1 MASELPLALQ
11 VIPAFTVGG
20 AEWMA
25 AHLAVHL
32 PAEQFRRG
40 VVSLHGAR
48 GSPIEEYLAHHG
60 VPVYYINKRRGF
72 DPTTWLRLYRLL
84 RTLQPTIV
92 HTHQTVGRY
101 VYPACWA
108 ARQTIVVHTVH
119 NIALGEI
126 ASRFWRRFQG
136 WAYRRGV
143 LPVSI
148 AQEVTRTFIEEY
160 GRAPAAE
167 IPNAIPTELY
177 TPDTTRCAEWRSQ
190 HEVPQDALVFTCVAG
205 LRPQKN
211 HRLLLQA
218 FAQAAPQ
225 LPDALL
231 LLVGPPDRLDPAY
244 AESLQ
249 RLAQELGLGQ
259 RVRFLGSCSDV
270 PDILRAS
277 DVFVLSSDY
286 EGNPLSVLE
295 AMAAGLPVVST
306 AVGGVPELV
315 QHGATGLLVPA
326 GDARA
331 LAEAITQLGRDAD
344 QRAAMGHAARQTA
357 LERFDVRAMSRAYA
371 ALYQQLLPAH
381 PTKRNAR
388 VSP

>member
-1 MASELPLALQ
+1 
-11 VIPAFTVGG
+11 
-20 AEWMA
+20 
-25 AHLAVHL
+25 
-32 PAEQFRRG
+32 
-40 VVSLHGAR
+40 
-48 GSPIEEYLAHHG
+48 
-60 VPVYYINKRRGF
+60 
-72 DPTTWLRLYRLL
+72 
-84 RTLQPTIV
+84 
-92 HTHQTVGRY
+92 
-101 VYPACWA
+101 
-108 ARQTIVVHTVH
+108 
-119 NIALGEI
+119 
-126 ASRFWRRFQG
+126 
-136 WAYRRGV
+136 
-143 LPVSI
+143 VSI

-167 IPNAIPTELY
+167 IPNAIPTDRY
-177 TPDTTRCAEWRSQ
+177 TPDPVRRAAWRSQ
-190 HEVPQDALVFTCVAG
+190 HEVPADALMFTCVAG

-211 HRLLLQA
+211 HRLLIQA
-218 FAQAAPQ
+218 FAHASSQ
-225 LPDALL
+225 LADALL

-259 RVRFLGSCSDV
+259 RVRFLGSRADV

-357 LERFDVRAMSRAYA
+357 LERFDVRVMSHAYA
-371 ALYQQLLPAH
+371 KFYLELLHSSPA
-381 PTKRNAR
+381 RSAQG
-388 VSP
+388 

>member
-1 MASELPLALQ
+1 MAAYL
-11 VIPAFTVGG
+11 
-20 AEWMA
+20 A
-25 AHLAVHL
+25 AHL
-32 PAEQFRRG
+32 PADQFRRG

-48 GSPIEEYLAHHG
+48 GSPIEEYLARYG
-60 VPVYYINKRRGF
+60 VPIYYLNKRRGF
-72 DPTTWLRLYRLL
+72 DPTTWARLYRLL
-84 RTLQPTIV
+84 RTLQPAIV

-108 ARQTIVVHTVH
+108 ARQKIIVHTVH
-119 NIALGEI
+119 SIATGEI
-126 ASRFWRRFQG
+126 HSRFWRRFQG

-148 AQEVTRTFIEEY
+148 AQEVTRTFVQEY
-160 GRAPAAE
+160 GRAPTLE
-167 IPNAIPTELY
+167 IPNAIPTERY
-177 TPDTTRCAEWRSQ
+177 APDPARRAVWRSQ
-190 HEVPQDALVFTCVAG
+190 HAVPRDALVFTCVAG

-244 AESLQ
+244 AESLKA
-249 RLAQELGLGQ
+249 LAQELGLGQ
-259 RVRFLGSCSDV
+259 RVRFLGSRADV

-295 AMAAGLPVVST
+295 AMAAGLPVIST

-326 GDARA
+326 GDACS
-331 LAEAITQLGRDAD
+331 LAEAIAQLGCDPAR
-344 QRAAMGHAARQTA
+344 RAAMGNTARQTA
-357 LERFDVRAMSRAYA
+357 RERFDVRVMSLAYA
-371 ALYQQLLPAH
+371 TLYQQLLCSSTSQESQA
-381 PTKRNAR
+381 
-388 VSP
+388 

>member
-1 MASELPLALQ
+1 MSQNAPLVLQ

-25 AHLAVHL
+25 AHLAAHL
-32 PAEQFRRG
+32 PADQFQRG

-48 GSPIEEYLAHHG
+48 GSPIEEYLSRCE
-60 VPVYYINKRRGF
+60 VSVYYINKRRGF

-84 RTLQPTIV
+84 RTLQPAIV

-108 ARQTIVVHTVH
+108 ARQKIIVHTVH
-119 NIALGEI
+119 NIAIGEI
-126 ASRFWRRFQG
+126 HSRFWRRFQG

-148 AQEVTRTFIEEY
+148 AQEVTRTFVEEY

-167 IPNAIPTELY
+167 IPNAIPTERY
-177 TPDTTRCAEWRSQ
+177 APDPARRAVWRSQ
-190 HEVPQDALVFTCVAG
+190 HAVPRDALVFTCVAG

-244 AESLQ
+244 AESLKA
-249 RLAQELGLGQ
+249 LAQELGLGQ
-259 RVRFLGSCSDV
+259 RVRFLGSRADV

-295 AMAAGLPVVST
+295 AMAAGLPVIST

-315 QHGATGLLVPA
+315 QDGATGLLVPA
-326 GDARA
+326 GDAHA
-331 LAEAITQLGRDAD
+331 LAEAIVQMGRDPMR
-344 QRAAMGHAARQTA
+344 RAVMGNAAWQTA
-357 LERFDVRAMSRAYA
+357 LQRFDVRVMSRAYA
-371 ALYQQLLPAH
+371 TLYKQLLDSPAAH
-381 PTKRNAR
+381 EAQA
-388 VSP
+388 

>member
-1 MASELPLALQ
+1 MSQNAPLVLQ

-25 AHLAVHL
+25 AHLAAHL
-32 PAEQFRRG
+32 PADQFRRG

-48 GSPIEEYLAHHG
+48 GSPIEEYLAHHS

-84 RTLQPTIV
+84 RTLQPAIV

-108 ARQTIVVHTVH
+108 ARQKIIVHTVH
-119 NIALGEI
+119 SIAPGEI
-126 ASRFWRRFQG
+126 HSRFWRRFQG

-148 AQEVTRTFIEEY
+148 AQELTRTFVEEY

-177 TPDTTRCAEWRSQ
+177 MPDAARRAEWRSQ
-190 HEVPQDALVFTCVAG
+190 HAVPQDALVYTCVAG
-205 LRPQKN
+205 LRPIKN

-218 FAQAAPQ
+218 FAEAVQR

-231 LLVGPPDRLDPAY
+231 LLVGPPDRLNPSY
-244 AESLQ
+244 AESLKA
-249 RLAQELGLGQ
+249 LAQELGLGQ
-259 RVRFLGSCSDV
+259 RVRFLGSRADV

-315 QHGATGLLVPA
+315 QDGATGLLVTA
-326 GDARA
+326 GDAHA
-331 LAEAITQLGRDAD
+331 LAEAIVQMGRDPMR
-344 QRAAMGHAARQTA
+344 RAVMGDAARQTA
-357 LERFDVRAMSRAYA
+357 LQRFDVRVMSRAYA
-371 ALYQQLLPAH
+371 ALYQQLLHACA
-381 PTKRNAR
+381 TKRNAR
-388 VSP
+388 L

>member
-1 MASELPLALQ
+1 MVSDLPLVLQ

-25 AHLAVHL
+25 AYLAAHL
-32 PAEQFRRG
+32 PADQFRRG

-48 GSPIEEYLAHHG
+48 GSPIEEYLSQCE

-84 RTLQPTIV
+84 RTLQPAIV

-108 ARQTIVVHTVH
+108 ARQKIIVHTVH
-119 NIALGEI
+119 NIAIGEI
-126 ASRFWRRFQG
+126 HSRFWRRFQG

-148 AQEVTRTFIEEY
+148 AQEVTRTFTEEY
-160 GRAPAAE
+160 RRAPVAE
-167 IPNAIPTELY
+167 IPNAIPTERY
-177 TPDTTRCAEWRSQ
+177 APDPARRAVWRSQ
-190 HEVPQDALVFTCVAG
+190 HAVPRDALVFTCVAG

-225 LPDALL
+225 LPDVLL

-244 AESLQ
+244 AESLKA
-249 RLAQELGLGQ
+249 LAQELGLGQ
-259 RVRFLGSCSDV
+259 RVRFLGSRADV
-270 PDILRAS
+270 PDILRAT

-295 AMAAGLPVVST
+295 AMAAGLPVIST

-315 QHGATGLLVPA
+315 QHSATGLLVPPSDA
-326 GDARA
+326 GA
-331 LAEAITQLGRDAD
+331 LAEAMTQLGRNTA
-344 QRAAMGHAARQTA
+344 QRAAMGDAARQTA
-357 LERFDVRAMSRAYA
+357 LERFDVRTMSRAYA
-371 ALYQQLLPAH
+371 TLYQQLLCLS
-381 PTKRNAR
+381 TG
-388 VSP
+388 

>member
-1 MASELPLALQ
+1 MMSNLPLVLQ

-32 PAEQFRRG
+32 PVDQFRRG

-48 GSPIEEYLAHHG
+48 GSPIEEYLAHHS

-84 RTLQPTIV
+84 RTLQPAIV

-108 ARQTIVVHTVH
+108 ARQKIIVHTVH
-119 NIALGEI
+119 SLAPGEI
-126 ASRFWRRFQG
+126 HSRFWRRFQG

-148 AQEVTRTFIEEY
+148 AQELTRTFVEEY

-177 TPDTTRCAEWRSQ
+177 MPDAARRAEWRSQ
-190 HEVPQDALVFTCVAG
+190 HAVPQDALVYTCVAG
-205 LRPQKN
+205 LRPIKN

-218 FAQAAPQ
+218 FAEAVQR

-231 LLVGPPDRLDPAY
+231 LLVGPPDRLNPSY
-244 AESLQ
+244 AESLKA
-249 RLAQELGLGQ
+249 LAQELGLEQ
-259 RVRFLGSCSDV
+259 CVRFLGSRADV

-295 AMAAGLPVVST
+295 AMAAGLPVIST

-315 QHGATGLLVPA
+315 QDGATGLLVPA
-326 GDARA
+326 GDAHA
-331 LAEAITQLGRDAD
+331 LAEAIVQMGRDPMR
-344 QRAAMGHAARQTA
+344 RAVIGDAARQTA
-357 LERFDVRAMSRAYA
+357 LQRFDVRVMSRAYA
-371 ALYQQLLPAH
+371 ALYQQLLHACA
-381 PTKRNAR
+381 TKRNAR
-388 VSP
+388 L

>member
-1 MASELPLALQ
+1 MVSDLPLVLQ

-32 PAEQFRRG
+32 PVDQFRRG

-48 GSPIEEYLAHHG
+48 GSPIEEYLAHHS

-84 RTLQPTIV
+84 RTLQPAIV

-108 ARQTIVVHTVH
+108 ARQKIIVHTVH
-119 NIALGEI
+119 SLAPGEI
-126 ASRFWRRFQG
+126 HSRFWRRFQG

-148 AQEVTRTFIEEY
+148 AQELTRTFVEEY

-177 TPDTTRCAEWRSQ
+177 MPDAARRAEWRSQ
-190 HEVPQDALVFTCVAG
+190 HAVPQDALVYTCVAG
-205 LRPQKN
+205 LRPIKN

-218 FAQAAPQ
+218 FAEAVQR

-231 LLVGPPDRLDPAY
+231 LLVGPPDRLNPSY
-244 AESLQ
+244 AESLKA
-249 RLAQELGLGQ
+249 LAQELGLEQ
-259 RVRFLGSCSDV
+259 CVRFLGNRADV

-295 AMAAGLPVVST
+295 AMAAGLPVIST

-315 QHGATGLLVPA
+315 QDGATGLLVPA
-326 GDARA
+326 GDAHA
-331 LAEAITQLGRDAD
+331 LAEAIVQMGRDPMR
-344 QRAAMGHAARQTA
+344 RAIMGDAARQTA
-357 LERFDVRAMSRAYA
+357 LQRFDVRVMSRAYA
-371 ALYQQLLPAH
+371 ALYQQLLHACA
-381 PTKRNAR
+381 TKRNAR
-388 VSP
+388 L

>member
-1 MASELPLALQ
+1 MVSDLPLVLQ

-25 AHLAVHL
+25 AYLAAHL
-32 PAEQFRRG
+32 PADQFRRG

-48 GSPIEEYLAHHG
+48 GSPIEEYLSRCE

-84 RTLQPTIV
+84 RTLQPAIV

-108 ARQTIVVHTVH
+108 ARQKIIVHTVH
-119 NIALGEI
+119 NIATGEI
-126 ASRFWRRFQG
+126 HSRFWRRFQG

-148 AQEVTRTFIEEY
+148 AQEVTRTFTEEY
-160 GRAPAAE
+160 RRAPVAE
-167 IPNAIPTELY
+167 IPNAIPTERY
-177 TPDTTRCAEWRSQ
+177 APDPARRAVWRSQ
-190 HEVPQDALVFTCVAG
+190 HAVPRDALVFTCVAG

-218 FAQAAPQ
+218 FAQASPQ

-244 AESLQ
+244 AESLKA
-249 RLAQELGLGQ
+249 LAQELGLGQ
-259 RVRFLGSCSDV
+259 HVRFLGSRADV

-295 AMAAGLPVVST
+295 AMAAGLPVIST

-326 GDARA
+326 GDACS
-331 LAEAITQLGRDAD
+331 LAEAIAQLGCDPAR
-344 QRAAMGHAARQTA
+344 RAAMGNAARQTA
-357 LERFDVRAMSRAYA
+357 RERFDVRVMSLAYA
-371 ALYQQLLPAH
+371 TLYQQLLCSS
-381 PTKRNAR
+381 T
-388 VSP
+388 SPESQA

>member
-1 MASELPLALQ
+1 MAAYL
-11 VIPAFTVGG
+11 
-20 AEWMA
+20 A
-25 AHLAVHL
+25 AHL
-32 PAEQFRRG
+32 PADQFRRG

-48 GSPIEEYLAHHG
+48 GSPIEEYLAHHS

-84 RTLQPTIV
+84 RTLQPAIV

-108 ARQTIVVHTVH
+108 ARQKIIVHTVH
-119 NIALGEI
+119 SIAPGEI
-126 ASRFWRRFQG
+126 HSRFWRRFQG

-148 AQEVTRTFIEEY
+148 AQELTRTFVEEY

-177 TPDTTRCAEWRSQ
+177 MPDAARRAEWRSQ
-190 HEVPQDALVFTCVAG
+190 HAVPQDALVYTCVAG
-205 LRPQKN
+205 LRPIKN

-218 FAQAAPQ
+218 FAEAVQR

-231 LLVGPPDRLDPAY
+231 LLVGPPDRLNPSY
-244 AESLQ
+244 AESLKA
-249 RLAQELGLGQ
+249 LAQELGLGQ
-259 RVRFLGSCSDV
+259 RVRFLGSRADV

-371 ALYQQLLPAH
+371 ALYQQTTRLLC
-381 PTKRNAR
+381 
-388 VSP
+388 

>member
-1 MASELPLALQ
+1 MASELPLTLQ

-32 PAEQFRRG
+32 PADQFRRG
-40 VVSLHGAR
+40 LVSLHGVR
-48 GSPIEEYLAHHG
+48 HSPIEEYLAHHG

-84 RTLQPTIV
+84 RTLQPAIV

-108 ARQTIVVHTVH
+108 ARQKVVVHTIH
-119 NIALGEI
+119 SIASGEI
-126 ASRFWRRFQG
+126 ASRFWRRFQA
-136 WAYRRGV
+136 WAYQRGV

-160 GRAPAAE
+160 GRMPAAE
-167 IPNAIPTELY
+167 IPNAIPTDRY
-177 TPDTTRCAEWRSQ
+177 TPNPARRAAWRRQ
-190 HEVPQDALVFTCVAG
+190 YEVPADALVFTCVAG
-205 LRPQKN
+205 LRPLKN

-218 FAQAAPQ
+218 FAHASSHLA
-225 LPDALL
+225 DALL

-249 RLAQELGLGQ
+249 SLAQELGLGH
-259 RVRFLGSCSDV
+259 RVRFLGSRSDV

-295 AMAAGLPVVST
+295 AMAAGLPVIST

-315 QHGATGLLVPA
+315 QHGTTGLLVPA
-326 GDARA
+326 GDAHA

-344 QRAAMGHAARQTA
+344 QRAAMGQAARQTA
-357 LERFDVRAMSRAYA
+357 LERFDVHAMSIAYA
-371 ALYQQLLPAH
+371 NFYKKLLH
-381 PTKRNAR
+381 SNY
-388 VSP
+388 

>member
-1 MASELPLALQ
+1 MVSNLPLVLQ

-25 AHLAVHL
+25 AYLAAHL
-32 PAEQFRRG
+32 PADQFRRG

-48 GSPIEEYLAHHG
+48 GSPIEEYLAHHS

-72 DPTTWLRLYRLL
+72 DPTTWLCLYRLL
-84 RTLQPTIV
+84 RTLQPAIV

-108 ARQTIVVHTVH
+108 ARQKIIVHTVH
-119 NIALGEI
+119 SIATGEI
-126 ASRFWRRFQG
+126 HSRFWRRFQG

-148 AQEVTRTFIEEY
+148 AQEVTRTFVEEY

-167 IPNAIPTELY
+167 VPNAIPTELY
-177 TPDTTRCAEWRSQ
+177 MPDAARRAEWRSQ
-190 HEVPQDALVFTCVAG
+190 HAVSQDALVYTCVAG
-205 LRPQKN
+205 LRPPKN

-218 FAQAAPQ
+218 FAEAVQR

-231 LLVGPPDRLDPAY
+231 LLVGPPDRLDPSY
-244 AESLQ
+244 AESLKA
-249 RLAQELGLGQ
+249 LAQELGLEQ
-259 RVRFLGSCSDV
+259 CVRFLGSRADV

-295 AMAAGLPVVST
+295 AMAAGLPVIST

-315 QHGATGLLVPA
+315 QDGATGLLVPA
-326 GDARA
+326 GDAHA
-331 LAEAITQLGRDAD
+331 LAEAIVQMGRDPMR
-344 QRAAMGHAARQTA
+344 RAVMGDAARQTA
-357 LERFDVRAMSRAYA
+357 LQRFDVRVMSRAYA
-371 ALYQQLLPAH
+371 ALYQQLLHACA
-381 PTKRNAR
+381 TKRNAR
-388 VSP
+388 L

>member
-1 MASELPLALQ
+1 MSQNAPLVLQ

-25 AHLAVHL
+25 AHLAAHL
-32 PAEQFRRG
+32 PADQFQRG

-48 GSPIEEYLAHHG
+48 GSPIEEYLSRCE

-84 RTLQPTIV
+84 RTLQPAIV

-108 ARQTIVVHTVH
+108 ARQKIIVHTVH
-119 NIALGEI
+119 NIATGEI
-126 ASRFWRRFQG
+126 RSRFWRRFQG

-148 AQEVTRTFIEEY
+148 AQEVTRTLVQEY
-160 GRAPAAE
+160 GRAPTLE
-167 IPNAIPTELY
+167 IPNAIPTERY
-177 TPDTTRCAEWRSQ
+177 APDPARRAVWRSQ
-190 HEVPQDALVFTCVAG
+190 HAVPRDALVFTCVAG

-244 AESLQ
+244 AESLKV
-249 RLAQELGLGQ
+249 LAQELGLGQ
-259 RVRFLGSCSDV
+259 RVRFLGSRADV

-326 GDARA
+326 GDAHA
-331 LAEAITQLGRDAD
+331 LAEAMAQLGCNAPL
-344 QRAAMGHAARQTA
+344 RAAMGNAAWQTA
-357 LERFDVRAMSRAYA
+357 LQRFDVRVMSRAYA
-371 ALYQQLLPAH
+371 TLYKQLLDSPAAH
-381 PTKRNAR
+381 EAQA
-388 VSP
+388 